1 MRTGRGD
8 VMRSHTLWNVSFL
21 RSSFHS
27 CWSNLLVGVYS
38 LSDLSTARCLISTVR
53 FFTNS
58 SRDGVLL
65 RAPASHYHVCPG
77 QLKNREML
85 LLVVKTFSYEFD
97 TNSTYSHLLFAAR
110 PEKFSYARFHS
121 LPCYSAQVYSSR
133 SQSAD
138 GGL

>member
-1 MRTGRGD
+1 
-8 VMRSHTLWNVSFL
+8 
-21 RSSFHS
+21 
-27 CWSNLLVGVYS
+27 
-38 LSDLSTARCLISTVR
+38 
-53 FFTNS
+53 
-58 SRDGVLL
+58 
-65 RAPASHYHVCPG
+65 
-77 QLKNREML
+77 ML

-110 PEKFSYARFHS
+110 PENKDDLAGRTVVVTVATDHDHVGRFILAAAAAPAGYMLEKFSYARFHS